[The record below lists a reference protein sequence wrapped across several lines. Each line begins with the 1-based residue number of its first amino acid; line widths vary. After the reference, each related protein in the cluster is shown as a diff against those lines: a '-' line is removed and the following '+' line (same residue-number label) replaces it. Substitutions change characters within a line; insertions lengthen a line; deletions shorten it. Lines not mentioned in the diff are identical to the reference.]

1 MKTKSFFDRDVIAI
15 KSEDKKRCRQ
25 NVKKERMAKTVNK
38 RGGWLSEY

>member
-25 NVKKERMAKTVNK
+25 NVKKARMAKTVN
-38 RGGWLSEY
+38 